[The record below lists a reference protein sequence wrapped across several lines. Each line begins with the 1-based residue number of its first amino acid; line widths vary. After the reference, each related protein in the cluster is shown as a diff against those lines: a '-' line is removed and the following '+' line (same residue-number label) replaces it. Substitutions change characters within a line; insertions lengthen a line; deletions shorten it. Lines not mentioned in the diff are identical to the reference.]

1 MAKARKSAGSKGMAK
16 DPHPEQALAELGRRL
31 ADPLHAV
38 CLKGEERYF
47 RDQGVR
53 LVLQTARRRGD
64 EICRHDGSDPEFSQA
79 TLLDDLTSG
88 ALFAGARTILVDNAD
103 KLIKKGARSFSQG
116 LVDALRSRIEALAA
130 GQVEGC
136 LILAASNLRVDHV
149 LVKAIR
155 SVDGA
160 VVSCRR
166 LYDSPPPWDP
176 DPRKAELVQWTV
188 DRARRA
194 KVPLDVEEAVYLAA
208 ALGNDP
214 AGIAG
219 KLEQLRERGSEGIAE
234 LVSWESGGSPWDLA
248 DKLMDGDGARA
259 SVGVEALFAGGFR
272 GKEGKRTLDRGA
284 LVTLMTSTLTK
295 GLMELTRAGR
305 YMAEGRTPQAALAAA
320 GVRGAP
326 AVVKRKAE
334 RLASRSPEQW
344 QGMLEQAEELERRSR
359 SGARVD
365 VNDFALVGLRW
376 ARRIT

>member
-1 MAKARKSAGSKGMAK
+1 MAKARKSAGSKAK

-31 ADPLHAV
+31 ADPLFAV

-47 RDQGVR
+47 RDQGIR
-53 LVLQTARRRGD
+53 LVLNKAKERGD

-88 ALFAGARTILVDNAD
+88 ALFAGARTVVVDNAD

-116 LVDALRSRIEALAA
+116 LVDALKSRIAALAA

-136 LILAASNLRVDHV
+136 LILSASNLRADHV
-149 LVKAIR
+149 LVKAVQA
-155 SVDGA
+155 SEGA
-160 VVSCRR
+160 VVGCRR

-176 DPRKAELVQWTV
+176 DPRKAELVQWTA

-194 KVPLDVEEAVYLAA
+194 NIPLGVEEAVYVAA
-208 ALGNDP
+208 ALGNDL

-219 KLEQLRERGSEGIAE
+219 KLEQLRERGSEGIVE

-259 SVGVEALFAGGFR
+259 SVGVEALFAGGFQ
-272 GKEGKRTLDRGA
+272 GKDGKRTVDRSA
-284 LVTLMTSTLTK
+284 LVALMTGTLTK

-305 YMAEGRTPQAALAAA
+305 YVAQGQSPQAALAAA

-326 AVVKRKAE
+326 ATVKRKAE
-334 RLASRSPEQW
+334 RLASRSPDQW
-344 QGMLEQAEELERRSR
+344 QGMLEDAEQLERRSR

-365 VNDFALVGLRW
+365 VNDFAVVGLRW
-376 ARRIT
+376 ARRRS

>member
-1 MAKARKSAGSKGMAK
+1 MAKARKSAGSKAK
-16 DPHPEQALAELGRRL
+16 DPHPEKALAELGRRL
-31 ADPLHAV
+31 AEPLFAV

-47 RDQGVR
+47 RDQGIR
-53 LVLQTARRRGD
+53 LVLSKAKERGD

-88 ALFAGARTILVDNAD
+88 ALFAGARTIVVDNAD

-116 LVDALRSRIEALAA
+116 LVDALKSRIAALTA

-136 LILAASNLRVDHV
+136 LILSASNLRADHV
-149 LVKAIR
+149 LIKAIQAAEG
-155 SVDGA
+155 SVVG
-160 VVSCRR
+160 CRR

-176 DPRKAELVQWTV
+176 DPRKAELVQWTA

-194 KVPLDVEEAVYLAA
+194 KIPLGVEEAVYLAA
-208 ALGNDP
+208 ALGNDL

-219 KLEQLRERGSEGIAE
+219 KLEQLRERGSEGIVE

-259 SVGVEALFAGGFR
+259 SVGVEALFTGGFQ
-272 GKEGKRTLDRGA
+272 GKDGKRTVDRSA
-284 LVTLMTSTLTK
+284 LVALMTSTLTK

-305 YMAEGRTPQAALAAA
+305 YVAQGQSPQAALAAA

-326 AVVKRKAE
+326 ATVKRKAE
-334 RLASRSPEQW
+334 RLASRSPGQW
-344 QGMLEQAEELERRSR
+344 QGMLEDAEKLERRSR

-365 VNDFALVGLRW
+365 VNDFAVIGLRW
-376 ARRIT
+376 ARRRS